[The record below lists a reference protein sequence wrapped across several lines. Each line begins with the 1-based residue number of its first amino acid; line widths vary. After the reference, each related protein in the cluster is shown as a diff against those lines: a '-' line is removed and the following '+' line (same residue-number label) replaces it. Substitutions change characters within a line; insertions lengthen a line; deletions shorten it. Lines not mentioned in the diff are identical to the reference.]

1 MLLAAA
7 LLLVLAF
14 THSSGAAAG
23 WSIVCL
29 LIAVVA
35 LLATKKEDSPVA
47 KADAVYYDALYNQ
60 EMFSRTIDTL
70 YGENPEARQRLKEYE
85 DIINVIRQNK
95 DSNRKKI
102 TVTFITLI
110 IAGLIPFFV
119 RPNPVKSY
127 QENQNKY
134 SEIYQLSEER
144 KTVRANVENP
154 VSETLSQYLKC
165 ESPAT
170 VSIDVENDNN
180 DLNDFKLLGS
190 DCKFRLRISGIRL
203 VSTGKKLPDAKT
215 FKIAVTLFDKNSK
228 VLETGLGLTVL
239 ENIDYDKKSDDNLIK
254 VLENGSGS
262 YYAEFVSQNSGNNI
276 RTLKEVMDKI
286 EYFSVTTY

>member
-1 MLLAAA
+1 
-7 LLLVLAF
+7 
-14 THSSGAAAG
+14 
-23 WSIVCL
+23 
-29 LIAVVA
+29 
-35 LLATKKEDSPVA
+35 
-47 KADAVYYDALYNQ
+47 
-60 EMFSRTIDTL
+60 
-70 YGENPEARQRLKEYE
+70 
-85 DIINVIRQNK
+85 
-95 DSNRKKI
+95 
-102 TVTFITLI
+102 
-110 IAGLIPFFV
+110 
-119 RPNPVKSY
+119 
-127 QENQNKY
+127 
-134 SEIYQLSEER
+134 
-144 KTVRANVENP
+144 
-154 VSETLSQYLKC
+154 LKC

-215 FKIAVTLFDKNSK
+215 SKIAVTLFDKNSE

-276 RTLKEVMDKI
+276 RTLKEIMDKI
-286 EYFSVTTY
+286 EYFSVTTD